1 MTKYDRL
8 LYILNLLRSR
18 RSLNASALAGE
29 CSVTERTIYRDMIS
43 LSEAQVPIYYD
54 RGYKL
59 ASDSFLPPL
68 NFNFDE
74 YQAIKLALESTPLK
88 KTARFGEAVRRARA
102 KIEAGLTDS
111 VKDKRRTTVDA
122 IALDIA
128 STEDPRAGEKFFGD
142 IEKACTENISLEIEY
157 DAVSS
162 GLGLRLV
169 DPYFIVFR
177 ASAFYFVAWCHH
189 RKEFR
194 TFRVDR
200 IREVRVTDQRF
211 TRKKGVSVKSY
222 FEGSW
227 QLYTGE
233 PVEVKVRFTGQAARV
248 VSLGKHHPTEWVERQ
263 KDGSILYTTTV
274 RGVEEF
280 WRWVIA
286 FGDQAEVL
294 SPIELRQSMIRLGK
308 YLAKTYTK

>member
-18 RSLNASALAGE
+18 RSLNASALARE

-43 LSEAQVPIYYD
+43 LSVAEVPIYYD

-68 NFNFDE
+68 NFTFDE
-74 YQAIKLALESTPLK
+74 YQAIKLALESTPLRK
-88 KTARFGEAVRRARA
+88 IARFGEAVRRVRA
-102 KIEAGLTDS
+102 KIEAGLNDS
-111 VKDKRRTTVDA
+111 VKDKRRTSVDA
-122 IALDIA
+122 MAVDIA

-142 IEKACTENISLEIEY
+142 IERACTEYKSLEIEY
-157 DAVSS
+157 DSVSS
-162 GLGLRLV
+162 GLGVRLV
-169 DPYFIVFR
+169 DPYFLVFR

-189 RKEFR
+189 RKDFR

-200 IREVRVTDQRF
+200 IREVRVSDQRF
-211 TRKKGVSVKSY
+211 TRRKGVSVKSY

-248 VSLGKHHPTEWVERQ
+248 VTLGKHHPTEWIERQ
-263 KDGSILYTTTV
+263 KDGSVHYTATV

-280 WRWVIA
+280 WRWIIA

-294 SPIELRQSMIRLGK
+294 SPVELRQSMIRLGQ
-308 YLAKTYTK
+308 YLAKTYSR